1 MSDEDRFSAERY
13 EHFLKEFMPNTNM
26 DWSEVYAKLE
36 DGDAEG
42 AGKALLEIWEYEKDA
57 EQI

>member
-1 MSDEDRFSAERY
+1 
-13 EHFLKEFMPNTNM
+13 MPNTNM